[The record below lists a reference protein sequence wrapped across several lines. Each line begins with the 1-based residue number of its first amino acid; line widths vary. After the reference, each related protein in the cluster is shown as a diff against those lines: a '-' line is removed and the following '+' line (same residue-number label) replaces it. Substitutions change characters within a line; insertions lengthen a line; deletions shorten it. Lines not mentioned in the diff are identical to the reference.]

1 MPLFET
7 ITHTYKHLW
16 SDASSAHWQKYPSP
30 ERPDVLSVDI
40 LSKELDPE
48 TGILKCTRLII
59 CKGNTP
65 AWLKSILGSS
75 ECFFYEETTVDPKN
89 KVMVL
94 KSKNLNF
101 TNILGVEE
109 VCTYTPDPSN
119 KDWTIFKQEAK
130 VTSSIFGV
138 ARKMEAFCLDRFVA
152 NAGKGRKIMEDA
164 ILKVKLE
171 AEESLAQIETTL
183 DKTITNI
190 KLEAENLK
198 EEACEGIQSI
208 LPITKLEEELASSN
222 SFNHSVKPKYLIA
235 PHLEYIKEQEQR
247 ANEFYNKK
255 IFEGIQYQGDNVLF
269 DFDYGL
275 FKSKSTKILT

>member
-1 MPLFET
+1 MPLFQT
-7 ITHTYKHLW
+7 ILHTYEHLW
-16 SDASSAHWQKYPSP
+16 ADASLAHWKKYPSP
-30 ERPDVLSVDI
+30 ERPDVLSVDL

-48 TGILKCTRLII
+48 TGILKITRLIV

-65 AWLKSILGSS
+65 TWLKSILGSS

-94 KSKNLNF
+94 KSQNLNF

-109 VCTYTPDPSN
+109 VCTYTPDPNN
-119 KDWTIFKQEAK
+119 KDWTLFKQEAK

-190 KLEAENLK
+190 KIEAENLK
-198 EEACEGIQSI
+198 DEACEGIQSI
-208 LPITKLEEELASSN
+208 LPITKLDDESTTTL
-222 SFNHSVKPKYLIA
+222 NHSTRPKYHIV
-235 PHLEYIKEQEQR
+235 PHQKLKYIQDQEQR
-247 ANEFYNKK
+247 ALEFNIQK
-255 IFEGIQYQGDNVLF
+255 IFKGLERSQENTALF
-269 DFDYGL
+269 DFDYSL
-275 FKSKSTKILT
+275 FSEKASEIC